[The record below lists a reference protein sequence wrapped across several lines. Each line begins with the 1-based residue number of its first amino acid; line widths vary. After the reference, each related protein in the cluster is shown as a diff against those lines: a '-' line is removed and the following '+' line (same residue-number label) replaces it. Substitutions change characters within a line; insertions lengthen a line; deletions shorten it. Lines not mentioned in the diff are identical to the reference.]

1 MSRFQHRGG
10 FARPE
15 NALKR
20 ADELQLVGQK
30 LSALQQ
36 LHDVVTSKKHR
47 TWSKT
52 YEEIMFKL
60 IDLCV
65 EMKKRNHAKEALM
78 QYRNMC
84 QQVNINSLEEVIKY
98 YLNKATEKAEEA
110 RQQAEVRAGQPA
122 AGSGGSSSSSKTSNR
137 NIVLQLGK
145 HPLAQSHK
153 HSQHVSKAV
162 AAQHHACCPV
172 ESSVQL
178 ICTLSLRLACD
189 SQHTVIQQESK
200 QETTV
205 QALATLEQWLQPFAS
220 SHIHG
225 QHSSLQ
231 WQWSAMRLHLNA
243 ATRCTRMQAAALT
256 QVCPC

>member
-1 MSRFQHRGG
+1 MHMQSLSILRTLENSPVWHKTRTVEGTKFKDPSGSVLNSEASSFVVVGVLVVEGRPIACTLPFISRAGPSAPPLSAGGCSMSRGPYRGN

-20 ADELQLVGQK
+20 ADELENVGQK

-60 IDLCV
+60 LDLCV
-65 EMKKRNHAKEALM
+65 EMQKRNQAKEALM

-110 RQQAEVRAGQPA
+110 RQQAEV
-122 AGSGGSSSSSKTSNR
+122 SSFEF
-137 NIVLQLGK
+137 
-145 HPLAQSHK
+145 
-153 HSQHVSKAV
+153 V
-162 AAQHHACCPV
+162 ATIRP
-172 ESSVQL
+172 
-178 ICTLSLRLACD
+178 
-189 SQHTVIQQESK
+189 
-200 QETTV
+200 
-205 QALATLEQWLQPFAS
+205 
-220 SHIHG
+220 
-225 QHSSLQ
+225 
-231 WQWSAMRLHLNA
+231 
-243 ATRCTRMQAAALT
+243 
-256 QVCPC
+256 

>member
-1 MSRFQHRGG
+1 MSRGFRGGAG

-20 ADELQLVGQK
+20 ADELENVGQK

-60 IDLCV
+60 LDLCV
-65 EMKKRNHAKEALM
+65 EMKKRNQAKEALM

-110 RQQAEVRAGQPA
+110 RQQAEVRGAGPFL
-122 AGSGGSSSSSKTSNR
+122 GIYGHNR
-137 NIVLQLGK
+137 
-145 HPLAQSHK
+145 
-153 HSQHVSKAV
+153 
-162 AAQHHACCPV
+162 
-172 ESSVQL
+172 
-178 ICTLSLRLACD
+178 
-189 SQHTVIQQESK
+189 
-200 QETTV
+200 
-205 QALATLEQWLQPFAS
+205 
-220 SHIHG
+220 
-225 QHSSLQ
+225 
-231 WQWSAMRLHLNA
+231 AMIR
-243 ATRCTRMQAAALT
+243 
-256 QVCPC
+256 P

>member
-110 RQQAEVRAGQPA
+110 RQQAEVCA
-122 AGSGGSSSSSKTSNR
+122 
-137 NIVLQLGK
+137 
-145 HPLAQSHK
+145 
-153 HSQHVSKAV
+153 
-162 AAQHHACCPV
+162 
-172 ESSVQL
+172 
-178 ICTLSLRLACD
+178 
-189 SQHTVIQQESK
+189 
-200 QETTV
+200 
-205 QALATLEQWLQPFAS
+205 
-220 SHIHG
+220 
-225 QHSSLQ
+225 
-231 WQWSAMRLHLNA
+231 
-243 ATRCTRMQAAALT
+243 
-256 QVCPC
+256 